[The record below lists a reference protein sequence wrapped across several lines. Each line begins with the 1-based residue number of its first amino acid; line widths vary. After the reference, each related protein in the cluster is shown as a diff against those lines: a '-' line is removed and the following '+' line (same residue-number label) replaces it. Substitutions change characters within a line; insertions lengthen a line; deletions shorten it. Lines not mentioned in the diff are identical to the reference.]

1 MNLIYEW
8 WVTFMKMFNFINLL
22 NKLTCVI
29 DNINGIVCKMTFLT
43 VYSRNKINDKF
54 GICYNKLVQHMPNYC
69 RLVRNV

>member
-1 MNLIYEW
+1 MCKHL
-8 WVTFMKMFNFINLL
+8 
-22 NKLTCVI
+22 